1 VTKLATIH
9 FDGGG
14 RAPRLT
20 ASCIVKLSDGSVKE
34 AVGEFDEGTHSTAE
48 YKALILGLRTARK
61 YGERHVVAK
70 GDSTVV
76 VKQMKRE
83 WKTNTEAL
91 RSLRTEADGLV
102 VQFESFDITWIRR
115 SENRAADALG
125 RAK

>member
-1 VTKLATIH
+1 VGDKCCRG
-9 FDGGG
+9 D
-14 RAPRLT
+14 
-20 ASCIVKLSDGSVKE
+20 E
-34 AVGEFDEGTHSTAE
+34 AGDHS
-48 YKALILGLRTARK
+48 LRR
-61 YGERHVVAK
+61 AK